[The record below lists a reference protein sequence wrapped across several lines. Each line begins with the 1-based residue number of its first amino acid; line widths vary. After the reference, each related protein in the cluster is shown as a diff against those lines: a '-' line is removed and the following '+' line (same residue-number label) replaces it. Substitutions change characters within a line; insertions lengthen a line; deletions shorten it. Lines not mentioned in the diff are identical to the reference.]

1 MPPALAVAL
10 GGACGALAR
19 YGTGRLVAHVVDT
32 PFPWAT
38 WAVNLV
44 GCFLIGLA
52 VPVLS
57 GLDVADEAR
66 FFLVL
71 GFLGS
76 FTTFSTYSLD
86 TLSLLVDGHAT
97 LALLNAAGS
106 LLVGLVFV
114 WLGRMVGDWILFA

>member
-1 MPPALAVAL
+1 MS
-10 GGACGALAR
+10 R
-19 YGTGRLVAHVVDT
+19 FVDA

-38 WAVNLV
+38 WAVNLI
-44 GCFLIGLA
+44 GCFFIGLA
-52 VPVLS
+52 VPLLS
-57 GLDVADEAR
+57 GFDGSDEAR

-86 TLSLLVDGHAT
+86 TLSLVANGHPA

-106 LLVGLVFV
+106 LVAGLVFV
-114 WLGRMVGDWILFA
+114 WLGRAVGDWILLA